1 MLITMSMRH
10 RATRVAVFLLA
21 IVTLVTLFAS
31 PSWLQAA
38 DATRPATPHF
48 RIVTFDGKVYDNAS
62 LKGQPT
68 LLMFWASWCQVCQR
82 ELPLLS
88 HFYQKEKPAQLRVLA
103 IGFADTRANIEGYVK
118 SHPSTFVFPT
128 AYDKA
133 DEVAQLFGVVA
144 TPTFVA
150 LDARGNISV
159 VHRGGRLSD
168 NPQYRAFLAILQ

>member
-21 IVTLVTLFAS
+21 IVALVTLFAS

-118 SHPSTFVFPT
+118 THPGTFVFPT
-128 AYDKA
+128 AYDIGDK
-133 DEVAQLFGVVA
+133 VAQVLGA
-144 TPTFVA
+144 SGTPTFVL
-150 LDARGNISV
+150 LDAQGGV
-159 VHRGGRLSD
+159 QLVHRGGGISD
-168 NPQYRAFLAILQ
+168 DPQYRAFLATLK